1 MRLPHLSSRHAR
13 NPLLYAG
20 RLSSWSRLFR
30 TWLPPHVPLPCRP
43 IERMVQIVQN
53 MADNPLK
60 GTQGMARL
68 PSQAEE
74 EGEVGEG
81 EAADGKGMRVCL

>member
-1 MRLPHLSSRHAR
+1 
-13 NPLLYAG
+13 
-20 RLSSWSRLFR
+20 
-30 TWLPPHVPLPCRP
+30 
-43 IERMVQIVQN
+43 MVQIVQN

-68 PSQAEE
+68 PSQAEG

-81 EAADGKGMRVCL
+81 EGGVMGRG